1 MNDSKS
7 KILLVITP
15 DKQSTE
21 ALHWCLHKAKQSG
34 GSIKII
40 CVISKESQEE
50 VKEIIEEI
58 EKQCRA
64 FNVKYEASVK
74 FGNYLEVCE
83 TAADE
88 KEVKIMVV
96 TERKAPFFRRIFEG
110 SEGGKLR
117 KKVSCEIKV
126 YPSKK
131 R

>member
-74 FGNYLEVCE
+74 FGNYLEMCE
-83 TAADE
+83 SASGE
-88 KEVKIMVV
+88 KGVEVMVI
-96 TERKAPFFRRIFEG
+96 TEKKVPFFRKIFEG
-110 SEGGKLR
+110 SEANKLR
-117 KKVSCEIKV
+117 RKVSCEIKV
-126 YPSKK
+126 YSSKK